1 MYKRTGFLLLTLLAF
16 ALRLTALDAQSL
28 WYDEGVTAVVA
39 QYDPATLI
47 RWTAADIQPPLYY
60 LVVSAWGQVAG
71 WSEWSLRFVSAAFGV
86 MLVPLMAALTYALT
100 RRRSA
105 ALTAALITALHPLLL
120 YYSQEARMYSMLVV
134 LGVVAGYCGLRIAN
148 CELQVANGG
157 SPRREW
163 GAWIGY
169 ALTAT
174 AAVYTH
180 YFAVFLLLAINIA
193 FLLQISPRNPQSA
206 TRNSQS
212 AIRPFLLANTAVAV
226 LFAPWIS
233 VIVTRLRVDT
243 SYWQGA
249 FKLGEALHD
258 IAIRFTL
265 GETVL
270 ESAVTP
276 WLWLYAAVTVWG
288 IANCGLR

>member
-148 CELQVANGG
+148 C
-157 SPRREW
+157 
-163 GAWIGY
+163 
-169 ALTAT
+169 
-174 AAVYTH
+174 
-180 YFAVFLLLAINIA
+180 
-193 FLLQISPRNPQSA
+193 
-206 TRNSQS
+206 
-212 AIRPFLLANTAVAV
+212 
-226 LFAPWIS
+226 
-233 VIVTRLRVDT
+233 
-243 SYWQGA
+243 
-249 FKLGEALHD
+249 
-258 IAIRFTL
+258 
-265 GETVL
+265 
-270 ESAVTP
+270 
-276 WLWLYAAVTVWG
+276 
-288 IANCGLR
+288 GLRAASCGG